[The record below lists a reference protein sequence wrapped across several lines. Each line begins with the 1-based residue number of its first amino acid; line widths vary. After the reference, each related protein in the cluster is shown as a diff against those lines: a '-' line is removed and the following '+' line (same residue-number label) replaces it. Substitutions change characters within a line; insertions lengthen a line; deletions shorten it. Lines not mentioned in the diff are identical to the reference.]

1 MLAMH
6 AHGWHVGPHLLP
18 LLVFEA
24 VEVPDLVTMRANC
37 MGVQA
42 FGIGDQIHIL
52 TAQFL
57 KKELGS
63 VGDAA
68 LEKPQRERAKD
79 EAVLPAADPAHPN
92 CADGGV
98 HALVHTEVQHD
109 RAFGFPL
116 ARVCC
121 DGKGRSEWDLSALDL
136 EHGMLPLAVQVP
148 VFLPWAD
155 GVDTGLIDAI

>member
-18 LLVFEA
+18 LLVLEA

-52 TAQFL
+52 APQFL
-57 KKELGS
+57 KKELGP

-68 LEKPQRERAKD
+68 LEKPQRERTKD
-79 EAVLPAADPAHPN
+79 EAVLAAADPARPN

-98 HALVHTEVQHD
+98 HALVQIGLQTPPGQ
-109 RAFGFPL
+109 
-116 ARVCC
+116 
-121 DGKGRSEWDLSALDL
+121 EW
-136 EHGMLPLAVQVP
+136 LPQPRPRL
-148 VFLPWAD
+148 
-155 GVDTGLIDAI
+155 